1 MTAVTTTHATAA
13 AAAPPTPRGLWLRAF
28 VTLSRRRL
36 ALSAATPREVL
47 VPLLTPILFA
57 LVIAPAIAK
66 TSGVGTAGLDYKT
79 FVAVGTVGLLVPLSC
94 TFAGIGV
101 IVDRE
106 SGARRDLIAAPV
118 PRALLVLGNLTVALL
133 VSGLQVAA
141 LLLATVLS
149 GAHFDATGTGV
160 VWFVAATILFAA
172 GSYGMAESL
181 AHRIRTQE
189 EYVGATPAVA
199 LLPWFFAGS
208 LYPISALPG
217 GLTVIAKV
225 FPLTHALAVMRYGLL
240 DHSGA
245 GLHDIWGMS
254 DPGVE
259 ALLSL
264 AVVAV
269 FAVALTAL
277 SIRVFARAAVR

>member
-1 MTAVTTTHATAA
+1 VTA
-13 AAAPPTPRGLWLRAF
+13 F
-28 VTLSRRRL
+28 STLTRRRL

-66 TSGVGTAGLDYKT
+66 TSGAGTGGLDYKT

-118 PRALLVLGNLTVALL
+118 PRSLLVLGNLAVALL
-133 VSGLQVAA
+133 VSGLQVGA

-149 GAHFDATGTGV
+149 GAHFDATATGV
-160 VWFVAATILFAA
+160 VWFTAATILFAA
-172 GSYGMAESL
+172 GSYGMAETL

-189 EYVGATPAVA
+189 EYVGATPALA

-208 LYPISALPG
+208 LYPISALPAGLG
-217 GLTVIAKV
+217 GVAKV

-240 DHSGA
+240 DRSGA
-245 GLHDIWGMS
+245 GLHDIWGPG

-259 ALLSL
+259 AMLSL

-269 FAVALTAL
+269 FAAALTLL
-277 SIRVFARAAVR
+277 SIRVFTRTAVR